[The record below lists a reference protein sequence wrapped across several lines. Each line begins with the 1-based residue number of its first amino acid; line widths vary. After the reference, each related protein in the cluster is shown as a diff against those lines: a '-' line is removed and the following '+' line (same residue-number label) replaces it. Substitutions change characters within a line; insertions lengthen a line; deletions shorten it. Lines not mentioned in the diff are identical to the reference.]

1 MRNILLVIDL
11 QQIGKRVAA
20 ARKKLKE
27 GQLQVAQGA
36 GVSLRTMTLLES
48 GRATEI
54 GYSKLVRILAAVG
67 LELRLEPLERRR
79 PTLDEL
85 LREDAAD
92 DPDLDR

>member
-1 MRNILLVIDL
+1 MDI
-11 QQIGKRVAA
+11 QQIGESIVAS
-20 ARKKLKE
+20 RKERKVR
-27 GQLQVAQGA
+27 QSQIAQRA
-36 GVSLRTMTLLES
+36 GVSLRTITLLEN

>member
-1 MRNILLVIDL
+1 MDI
-11 QQIGKRVAA
+11 QQIGESIVAS
-20 ARKKLKE
+20 RKERKLR
-27 GQLQVAQGA
+27 QSQIAQRA
-36 GVSLRTMTLLES
+36 GVSLRTITLLEN

>member
-1 MRNILLVIDL
+1 MDI
-11 QQIGKRVAA
+11 QQIGGTIVAS
-20 ARKKLKE
+20 RKERKLR
-27 GQLQVAQGA
+27 QSQIAQRA
-36 GVSLRTMTLLES
+36 GVSLRTITLLEN

-67 LELRLEPLERRR
+67 LELRLEPLKRRR